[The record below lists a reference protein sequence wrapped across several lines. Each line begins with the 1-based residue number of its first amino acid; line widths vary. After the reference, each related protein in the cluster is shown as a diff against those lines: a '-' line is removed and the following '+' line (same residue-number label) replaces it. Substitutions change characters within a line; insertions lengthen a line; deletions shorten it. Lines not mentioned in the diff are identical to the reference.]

1 MAELAAEQGGF
12 AYRRNMLTRPLNSNG
27 NVPRVM
33 WEATP
38 RVVKQGSWCPEC
50 AGTIRLSI
58 AEMQQMAEERGGK
71 CLSDKYVDLST
82 KVKWQC
88 AKGHVWEAAI
98 RDIKEG
104 SWCPE
109 CFES

>member
-1 MAELAAEQGGF
+1 
-12 AYRRNMLTRPLNSNG
+12 
-27 NVPRVM
+27 M

-38 RVVKQGSWCPEC
+38 RFFQAGDWCPEC

-82 KVKWQC
+82 KVKWQWQR
-88 AKGHVWEAAI
+88 ATFGKQQSAI
-98 RDIKEG
+98 LRREVG
-104 SWCPE
+104 ARSVLNLE
-109 CFES
+109 LHRR